1 MTRRVAG
8 SADARKIGSVMAT
21 MTVGAS
27 FEGYAGYIVQRYNR

>member
-21 MTVGAS
+21 MTVGVS
-27 FEGYAGYIVQRYNR
+27 FEGYAGYIV